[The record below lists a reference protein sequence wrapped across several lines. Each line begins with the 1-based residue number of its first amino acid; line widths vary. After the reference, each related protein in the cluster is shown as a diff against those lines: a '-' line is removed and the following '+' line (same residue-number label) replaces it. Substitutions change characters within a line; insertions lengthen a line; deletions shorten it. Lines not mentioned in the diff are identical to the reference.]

1 VHGTSPWWHGEHEK
15 GTGIPTLVGT
25 SWRRGSHSR
34 ASLKGGGYGGNSMRR
49 CSRHGGVG
57 RRREA
62 SAVSRGRDR
71 GVFYRGG
78 EAVLGRGDGGLGGG
92 GALSRGG

>member
-1 VHGTSPWWHGEHEK
+1 
-15 GTGIPTLVGT
+15 
-25 SWRRGSHSR
+25 
-34 ASLKGGGYGGNSMRR
+34 MRR

-78 EAVLGRGDGGLGGG
+78 EAVLGRGDGGPGGS